1 MATLVSILVPIYNG
15 IEYLE
20 ECINSVISQ
29 TFTNWELLI
38 GINGHGYDGGLTA
51 IIAKLVTAKDNRITV
66 YVQPPPLKGKSE
78 SLNNLVEKTNKN
90 TKWIC
95 IIDCDDK
102 WEPTKL
108 EKQIHIS
115 QSDASDASVIGT
127 FCRYFGDRHQD
138 LILPSG
144 YISEDILESY
154 NPIINSSSFIK
165 KELCYW
171 ENKDLEDY
179 SLWMDICLKGGKL
192 YNIPEFLTWHRIHQ
206 TSAFN
211 NTILSNDDLRQK
223 YSYLLHHRA

>member
-38 GINGHGYDGGLTA
+38 GINGHGYDGGETA
-51 IIAKLVTAKDNRITV
+51 VIAKRIASNDNRIIV

-171 ENKDLEDY
+171 ENIDLEDY